1 MDPSLAIKIPS
12 QRVLIVRGQG
22 FSFFFSLSLI
32 SACVCVGYVTVVN
45 VIWPNNNSS
54 LCPSAS
60 VSRRKKEKIS
70 KVANGVMN
78 LKSNRAS

>member
-45 VIWPNNNSS
+45 VIWPNNN
-54 LCPSAS
+54 PSAS

-70 KVANGVMN
+70 KAANGVMN